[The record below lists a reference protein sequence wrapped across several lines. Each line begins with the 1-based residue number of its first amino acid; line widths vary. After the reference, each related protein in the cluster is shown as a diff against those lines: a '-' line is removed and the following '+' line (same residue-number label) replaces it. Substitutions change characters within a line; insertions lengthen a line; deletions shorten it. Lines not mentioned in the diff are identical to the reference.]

1 MTKTYS
7 VEQVT
12 LHGETEGGP
21 PGFAVAHPRAGDQG
35 ELHALRISG
44 SAAGARAVEIVYHG
58 RPIQIAPVRE
68 AHWEALVG
76 LVGLR
81 ADAAL
86 ELQVVLENGERL
98 PAATLQLR
106 RTPLRSG
113 FEPAMQPLLLT
124 SLGRSGST
132 WLMKMFAAHP
142 EIVVMRRFPYESS
155 AAKYWMHAMKV
166 LSDPAS
172 IDLSAHPD
180 SFHSDRWWAGSNPY
194 FDPPAIEDP
203 ERAAWLAREHV
214 ERLARFFQESV
225 EQWYVTVAHSQ
236 GQERPRYFAEKH
248 LWPNFLPMLMRELYP
263 DAREIFLVR
272 DFRDV
277 ALSALGTDARRGYAG
292 FGKDPGMSDEDY
304 VRDVVTRMATDL
316 RRSWESRAEGAHL
329 VRYED
334 MAHRPVET
342 LAGLLSYLDVDA
354 APATVERLLAL
365 ASQDVPDLPGSSF
378 DPELVRRHR
387 GSGSPQD
394 SIGRWRDRDGAFR
407 AVLDEALGDALDAF
421 GYERERGSS
430 SASQNGSAS
439 KSAPLLPDEYEHL
452 IEQVRE
458 TADAAIPRNA
468 TVLVVSRGDEE
479 LLRIGPRRALH
490 FPQDDFGGYAG
501 YHPQDSAAAI
511 ELLEDMR
518 ARGAQYLVLP
528 RTDFWWLDF
537 YSGLDG
543 HLASNYPLIASNGE
557 CKVFELVTGV
567 QTPLPQPDETA
578 LRSALPSLELDE
590 LLRALLPTDA
600 RVAVVTGGGGAG
612 LPSFPASFPVPA
624 PGEDGGL
631 DAVRRDA
638 ERERAEFLVIPA
650 VARDRVHM
658 GEMPPESS
666 GAWRIVTRQEHV
678 GDVWERDGGRQ
689 SAVGSRQ
696 TPDIVRRIMDLFGRG
711 S

>member
-1 MTKTYS
+1 MTRTFT
-7 VEQVT
+7 VEQVQVDP
-12 LHGETEGGP
+12 HAP
-21 PGFAVAHPRAGDQG
+21 AGFLLERPRQG
-35 ELHALRISG
+35 EEGDLHALRLSG
-44 SAAGARAVEIVYHG
+44 AAPGGRAVEVVYHG
-58 RPIQIAPVRE
+58 RPIQIAPVR
-68 AHWEALVG
+68 ADRWEALVG

-86 ELQVVLENGERL
+86 GLEVVLEGGERR
-98 PAATLQLR
+98 PAATLELR
-106 RTPLRSG
+106 RAPLRSG
-113 FEPAMQPLLLT
+113 FEPVVQPLLLT

-166 LSDPAS
+166 LSDPAN
-172 IDLSAHPD
+172 LEQSAHPD

-194 FDPPAIEDP
+194 FDLPAIEDAD
-203 ERAAWLAREHV
+203 RAAWLAREHV

-225 EQWYVTVAHSQ
+225 EQWYATVARSQ
-236 GQERPRYFAEKH
+236 GQEPPRYFAEKH

-263 DAREIFLVR
+263 GAREVFLVR

-277 ALSALGTDARRGYAG
+277 AASALGTDARRGYAG
-292 FGKDPGMSDEDY
+292 FGKTPGMTDEDF
-304 VRDVVTRMATDL
+304 VRDVVARMATDL
-316 RRSWESRAEGAHL
+316 RRSWESRAQGAHL

-334 MAHRPVET
+334 MAQRPVET

-354 APATVERLLAL
+354 APATLDRLLAL
-365 ASQDVPDLPGSSF
+365 ASQDVPDLAGSSF

-387 GSGSPQD
+387 GSRSPQD
-394 SIGRWRDRDGAFR
+394 SIGRWRDRDDAFR
-407 AVLDEALGDALDAF
+407 GVLDDALGEALDAF
-421 GYERERGSS
+421 GYERE
-430 SASQNGSAS
+430 ASGAAARVPASGSAS
-439 KSAPLLPDEYEHL
+439 RSNPLLPDEYEHL

-458 TADAAIPRNA
+458 TAETVIPRNA

-528 RTDFWWLDF
+528 RTDFWWLEF
-537 YSGLDG
+537 YSGLEE
-543 HLASNYPLIASNGE
+543 HLAGNYPLIASNGE
-557 CKVFELVTGV
+557 CMVYELVTGV
-567 QTPLPQPDETA
+567 QMPSPQADEAATPAASQNPQ
-578 LRSALPSLELDE
+578 LDE

-600 RVAVVTGGGGAG
+600 RVAVVTGAGAG
-612 LPSFPASFPVPA
+612 LPSFPASFPVRA

-631 DAVRRDA
+631 DAVLRDA
-638 ERERAEFLVIPA
+638 ERERAEFLVVPA
-650 VARDRVHM
+650 GARDRVHM
-658 GEMPPESS
+658 GTQPPEAA
-666 GAWRIVTRQEHV
+666 GQWRIVTRQQHV
-678 GDVWERDGGRQ
+678 GDVWERPAAGGRRTADGRPGI
-689 SAVGSRQ
+689 SN
-696 TPDIVRRIMDLFGRG
+696 RIARVLGR